1 MLKCYRQ
8 GTVIPKMIP
17 ARPHRD
23 WMDRFPERH
32 PYRCLP
38 MAIANS
44 FGWELL
50 SPCDFKAEWNGG
62 PDLGDIKIT
71 AEDDYPHVKEFALSN
86 FSHGVLSFHTGYLF
100 VTNPGWQLLATGP
113 FNEVADGIV
122 PLTAVIETEW
132 LPYPF
137 AMSWKFTRPGTVRFK
152 KDQPFC
158 HVLPVQI
165 APVLEIV
172 PEIYELGANPQLR
185 DSCAQYRKDRS
196 KLLANQ
202 QKAAEQGGEKADNW
216 SKQYLYGK
224 LTDGT
229 LATNHYQKL
238 RLAAPVDKRAQRAP
252 IPTFSYGPKNPPN
265 T

>member
-8 GTVIPKMIP
+8 GVVVPQLIP

-23 WMDRFPERH
+23 WMDSFPERH

-50 SPCDFKAEWNGG
+50 SPCDVKLEWNGG
-62 PDLGDIKIT
+62 PGLGDIKIT
-71 AEDDYPHVKEFALSN
+71 AEDNYPYVHNFALSN
-86 FSHGVLSFHTGYLF
+86 FSHGVVSFHTGYLF

-113 FNEVADGIV
+113 LNEIPDGIV

-137 AMSWKFTRPGTVRFK
+137 GMSWKFTRPGTVRFK

-158 HVLPVQI
+158 HLLPVQI

-172 PEIYELGANPQLR
+172 PEIHELSDNQQLG
-185 DSCAQYRKDRS
+185 DSYMKYRNDRA

-202 QKAAEQGGEKADNW
+202 QKVAAQGGEKAENW
-216 SKQYLYGK
+216 GKQYLYGK
-224 LTDGT
+224 LSDGT
-229 LATNHYQKL
+229 AATNHYQKL
-238 RLAAPVDKRAQRAP
+238 RLAAPVDKRPQRTP
-252 IPTFSYGPKNPPN
+252 IPSFAYGPKNPPS